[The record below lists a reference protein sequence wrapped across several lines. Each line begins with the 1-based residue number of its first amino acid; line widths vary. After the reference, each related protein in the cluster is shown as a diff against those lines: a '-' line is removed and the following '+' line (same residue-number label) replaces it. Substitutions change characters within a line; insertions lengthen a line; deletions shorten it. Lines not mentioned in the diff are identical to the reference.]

1 MHCLLKRTNTTNEK
15 SILIRGVRTRAV
27 WIGVLAGRTL
37 DCDQMNTNAEYQYM
51 ICSEKDAYAKC

>member
-1 MHCLLKRTNTTNEK
+1 MHFLLQRTNTTNEK

-27 WIGVLAGRTL
+27 WIGVFAGRTL

-51 ICSEKDAYAKC
+51 IRSDM